1 MEIRID
7 FGTYVSVF
15 QVRGGQVIA
24 TTLSRDPALPDLE
37 EESNL
42 EELAQALDVA
52 LRQARTLAAAEPLN
66 ASIN

>member
-15 QVRGGQVIA
+15 QVRGGQVIS

-52 LRQARTLAAAEPLN
+52 LRQARALAAAEPLN

>member
-15 QVRGGQVIA
+15 QVRGGQVIS

-42 EELAQALDVA
+42 EELAQALDMA
-52 LRQARTLAAAEPLN
+52 LRQARALAAAEPLN

>member
-52 LRQARTLAAAEPLN
+52 LRQARALAAAEPLN

>member
-52 LRQARTLAAAEPLN
+52 LRQARALAAAEPLN
-66 ASIN
+66 VSIN